1 MVYSAA
7 KRNPNLSLGWAR
19 DPDVGL
25 PRPDL
30 VIFLDLDPDE
40 AEKRG
45 GYGDEKYEKR
55 EMQVNVRSLFLS
67 LKELQHE
74 ETEDMV
80 VINAG
85 RSVEEVSQ
93 DINEVIRAKLAAVEK
108 GDLGKEIRTIARWPF
123 ER

>member
-7 KRNPNLSLGWAR
+7 KRNPSLSLGWAR

-45 GYGDEKYEKR
+45 GFGDEKYEKR
-55 EMQVNVRSLFLS
+55 EMQENVRRLFLS
-67 LKELQHE
+67 LRDFGHE
-74 ETEDMV
+74 EAEDMV

-85 RSVEEVSQ
+85 GSVEEVSQ
-93 DINEVIRAKLAAVEK
+93 QINESVRMQLAALEK
-108 GDLGKEIRTIARWPF
+108 GLLGHEIRVIGRWP
-123 ER
+123 EDR